1 MRGNRTGA
9 VICALAASTIAGSV
23 FVRAGQ
29 QQQGVGQTPS
39 QFPLSQSIRE
49 RGSSITGALEG
60 WYFAKDGSQYILVGY
75 FNRNLKQEFDIPTG
89 PSNRIEPGDPDQGQP
104 THFLTG
110 RQWGVFTIKV
120 PKDFG
125 TKKLT
130 WTLVANGQTNV
141 ITLHTH
147 ADYIVEPLE
156 DPANKNTP
164 PVIKFE
170 PDGPSFT
177 GPPVGIAATYST
189 TLPAPL
195 TLTAWATDEGPK
207 INIPEPPSG
216 RGRGR
221 GRGTAAAADAPD
233 AADAPPAAGVPAAA
247 GARGAAAAP
256 GAPGAAAGR
265 GRGFAPRPPLAL
277 VWSVFRGPGVV
288 KFDAADPPIDKAAGG
303 KATTKATFT
312 VPGDYILRLQ
322 GNDTTGD
329 GGGGFQCCWTNT
341 HVKVTVKPA
350 GTGG

>member
-1 MRGNRTGA
+1 MRASRTTCLIG
-9 VICALAASTIAGSV
+9 VLLVSTIAA
-23 FVRAGQ
+23 RTRLLAGP
-29 QQQGVGQTPS
+29 QQGVGQTPR

-75 FNRNLKQEFDIPTG
+75 FNRNLKQEFDIPAG
-89 PSNRIEPGDPDQGQP
+89 PNNRIEPGNPDQGQP

-164 PVIKFE
+164 PVVAFQ
-170 PDGPSFT
+170 PGGPTFT
-177 GPPVGIAATYST
+177 GPPVGIAATYNA
-189 TLPAPL
+189 TLPDPLPL
-195 TLTAWATDEGPK
+195 TVWATDEGPK
-207 INIPEPPSG
+207 INIPEPTAG

-221 GRGTAAAADAPD
+221 GGFT
-233 AADAPPAAGVPAAA
+233 PP
-247 GARGAAAAP
+247 
-256 GAPGAAAGR
+256 
-265 GRGFAPRPPLAL
+265 PPLAL
-277 VWSVFRGPGVV
+277 TWTVQRGPGAVT
-288 KFDAADPPIDKAAGG
+288 FDPPKPPIDSADG

-312 VPGDYILRLQ
+312 VPGEYILRLQ
-322 GNDTTGD
+322 ANDRTGD

-341 HVKVTVKPA
+341 HVKVTVKLA
-350 GTGG
+350 ATGDDAHIR

>member
-1 MRGNRTGA
+1 MRADRTTRLIA
-9 VICALAASTIAGSV
+9 IAALAAAGLRGRALVFAGS
-23 FVRAGQ
+23 

-60 WYFAKDGSQYILVGY
+60 WYFGKDGSQYILVGY

-89 PSNRIEPGDPDQGQP
+89 PNNRIEPGDPDQGQP

-125 TKKLT
+125 AKKLT
-130 WTLVANGQTNV
+130 WTLIANGQTNV

-164 PVIKFE
+164 PVVRFQ
-170 PDGPSFT
+170 PGGPSFT
-177 GPPVGIAATYST
+177 GPPVGIAAAYST
-189 TLPAPL
+189 TLPDPL
-195 TLTAWATDEGPK
+195 ALTVWATDEGPK
-207 INIPEPPSG
+207 INVPEPSAG

-221 GRGTAAAADAPD
+221 GRGVATDAPD
-233 AADAPPAAGVPAAA
+233 AT
-247 GARGAAAAP
+247 GATP
-256 GAPGAAAGR
+256 GAAGR
-265 GRGFAPRPPLAL
+265 GGRGGFTPPPLSL
-277 VWSVFRGPGVV
+277 TWTVQRGPGAV
-288 KFDAADPPIDKAAGG
+288 KFEPPKPAIDTADG
-303 KATTKATFT
+303 KATATATFT
-312 VPGDYILRLQ
+312 VPGEYILRLQ
-322 GNDTTGD
+322 ANDRTGD

-341 HVKVTVKPA
+341 HVRVTVKPA
-350 GTGG
+350 ASGG

>member
-1 MRGNRTGA
+1 MRASRTARFVGA
-9 VICALAASTIAGSV
+9 LVASTIAGRV
-23 FVRAGQ
+23 LVLAG

-49 RGSSITGALEG
+49 RGSSVTGALEG

-89 PSNRIEPGDPDQGQP
+89 PNNRIEPGDPDRGQP

-125 TKKLT
+125 TRKLT

-164 PVIKFE
+164 PVIKFQ
-170 PDGPSFT
+170 PDGPAFT
-177 GPPVGIAATYST
+177 GPPVGIAATYTT
-189 TLPAPL
+189 TLPDPL
-195 TLTAWATDEGPK
+195 TLTVWAADEGPK
-207 INIPEPPSG
+207 INVPEPTAG

-221 GRGTAAAADAPD
+221 GRGTAADAPD
-233 AADAPPAAGVPAAA
+233 AAGAG
-247 GARGAAAAP
+247 AAP
-256 GAPGAAAGR
+256 GAAGAAAGR

-277 VWSVFRGPGVV
+277 VWTVFRGPGAV
-288 KFDAADPPIDKAAGG
+288 KFDAPEPPIDKAAGG

-322 GNDTTGD
+322 GNDATGD

-341 HVKVTVKPA
+341 HVRVTVKPA
-350 GTGG
+350 ATGG